1 MIKVYFETKH
11 SAELIAVFES
21 EEIYNLCVPALE
33 QEAEKRGMTLTES
46 VKGNIDLS
54 EIIN

>member
-33 QEAEKRGMTLTES
+33 QEAERRGIVLTES
-46 VKGNIDLS
+46 VEDEN
-54 EIIN
+54 

>member
-21 EEIYNLCVPALE
+21 EEVYSLCVPALE
-33 QEAEKRGMTLTES
+33 KEAEKRGMILTES
-46 VKGNIDLS
+46 VEENIDLS
-54 EIIN
+54 EIII